1 MQEWPHFCFG
11 NRPNLPRLL
20 WPRENSEG
28 WRSKWE
34 LYGIG
39 NWNHGGCL
47 AGMVFS
53 FACMGGIGGIGGYGV
68 PKRTSHGIHVRE
80 APSPSLEEGL
90 PLLRACLVPYG
101 IASGQESEGAWR
113 WCGSKLSPPQCRM
126 ISYDPISFL
135 EGLFGALLN
144 APRHLFQAFSTFPSS
159 SQLFLPLL
167 NSSHLFS
174 KPSFRSLS
182 GCFQTPP
189 FRLLLHSIMWRFE
202 IPYTGVRHSKHLL
215 WIWFLLFLR
224 VAFLRA
230 RLISSGTCWNIPGP
244 SWPSLRFC
252 APFLPH
258 PIA

>member
-1 MQEWPHFCFG
+1 
-11 NRPNLPRLL
+11 
-20 WPRENSEG
+20 
-28 WRSKWE
+28 
-34 LYGIG
+34 
-39 NWNHGGCL
+39 
-47 AGMVFS
+47 MVFS

-135 EGLFGALLN
+135 EGLFGALLD

-182 GCFQTPP
+182 DSSLQIAFA
-189 FRLLLHSIMWRFE
+189 FH
-202 IPYTGVRHSKHLL
+202 Y
-215 WIWFLLFLR
+215 
-224 VAFLRA
+224 VAL
-230 RLISSGTCWNIPGP
+230 
-244 SWPSLRFC
+244 
-252 APFLPH
+252 
-258 PIA
+258 